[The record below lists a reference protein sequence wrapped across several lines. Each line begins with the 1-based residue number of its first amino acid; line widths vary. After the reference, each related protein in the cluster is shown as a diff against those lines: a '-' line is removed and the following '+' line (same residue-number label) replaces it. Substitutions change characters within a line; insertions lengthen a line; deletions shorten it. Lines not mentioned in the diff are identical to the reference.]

1 MTKPSIFRLVS
12 ACAVASAIVCGPA
25 WAGSISIQVLDKEG
39 KPAADAVVV
48 VSPASRTPLPRATLQ
63 GPFIVTQERMQFVP
77 AVTVVPVGT
86 KVSFV
91 NQDGWAHHVRGSAA
105 GAAAFQDDAT
115 AFELRLEG
123 KGDGKAARQ
132 DVSFSKVGPV
142 LLSCHIH
149 GSMRGHVFVTDSPW
163 TAKTGADGLATLED
177 VPEGAASIRVWHAD
191 QLLDLRPLRVE
202 VGGAPVS
209 TTVKLDVVPRRRRI

>member
-1 MTKPSIFRLVS
+1 MTKRIIML
-12 ACAVASAIVCGPA
+12 AVATLCGGA
-25 WAGSISIQVLDKEG
+25 WAGSISVQVLDKEG

-48 VSPASRTPLPRATLQ
+48 VSPASRVPLPRSAPQ
-63 GPFIVTQERMQFVP
+63 GPFTVIQERMQFVP
-77 AVTVVPVGT
+77 ALTVVPVGT

-105 GAAAFQDDAT
+105 GAAAFQDDAA

-123 KGDGKAARQ
+123 KADGKAARQ

-163 TAKTGADGLATLED
+163 TVKTGADGLAMLED
-177 VPEGAASIRVWHAD
+177 VPEGVATLRVWHSD
-191 QLLDLRPLRVE
+191 QLLDLKPLRLE
-202 VGGAPVS
+202 VGGAAVN
-209 TTVKLDVVPRRRRI
+209 TTVKLDVVPRRRRF